1 MIFDSSTQFH
11 FPNGAFRSPDASWAS
26 LERWNALTEKEK
38 DSFASLCPEFV
49 AELKSPSDRLPDL
62 KRKMQEYMANGVQL
76 GWLIDP
82 GTRTIYVYRQS
93 APEPEAFVDVKRL
106 QADEPLSGFVLETQD
121 VFS

>member
-1 MIFDSSTQFH
+1 
-11 FPNGAFRSPDASWAS
+11 
-26 LERWNALTEKEK
+26 
-38 DSFASLCPEFV
+38 
-49 AELKSPSDRLPDL
+49 
-62 KRKMQEYMANGVQL
+62 MQEYMANGVQL